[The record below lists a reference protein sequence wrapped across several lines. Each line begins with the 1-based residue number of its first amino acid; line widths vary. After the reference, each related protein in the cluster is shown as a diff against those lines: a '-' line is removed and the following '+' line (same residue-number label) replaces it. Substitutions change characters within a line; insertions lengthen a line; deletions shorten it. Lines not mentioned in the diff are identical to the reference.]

1 MDELPFGRLK
11 PSRRH
16 TKWILSNAAN
26 HIEVLSVLGGVWVC
40 VCVACGRHSAV
51 HEYDKC
57 LRLEGTIT
65 TAKVSCCLKAQR
77 SLNGQ
82 LITVIR
88 Q

>member
-1 MDELPFGRLK
+1 MSCLLDALNRTEDTLSGFYQMPPIILK
-11 PSRRH
+11 CC
-16 TKWILSNAAN
+16 LC
-26 HIEVLSVLGGVWVC
+26 GF